1 MDPIEQMRQ
10 QVCEELHGSVTIVG
24 KFLLYMGVK
33 AVILFTWFGILRVHF
48 PHLHQRYKLK
58 FPNY

>member
-24 KFLLYMGVK
+24 KFLVYIMSKRL
-33 AVILFTWFGILRVHF
+33 WFCILRVHF
-48 PHLHQRYKLK
+48 PHLHQRYKLN